1 MKRAWSDL
9 RLGFRTD
16 KTQIFSVGSCGS
28 IAHRLCYT
36 SVPMKK
42 FIACCFLFTTAL
54 LNASDVPGP
63 LKSRFTIGDP
73 VWKEIPIR
81 NDLQTQYEKC
91 WQSAI
96 NTLLDN
102 NFDLASTDKDSGYI
116 RTTENT
122 GVVVL
127 KGDWGYKVQVSV
139 KFSYSPADPKS
150 NPPTQ
155 ATVEKLRIQVAGIV
169 AETKNGRLKHYL
181 KGYDTEV
188 LQNLFQDLQAKLGPR

>member
-1 MKRAWSDL
+1 MKINLQLCLFLA
-9 RLGFRTD
+9 
-16 KTQIFSVGSCGS
+16 VAS
-28 IAHRLCYT
+28 ISLSAD
-36 SVPMKK
+36 
-42 FIACCFLFTTAL
+42 
-54 LNASDVPGP
+54 DVPSP
-63 LKSRFTIGDP
+63 LRSRFVLGDP
-73 VWKEIPIR
+73 VWKEIPVR
-81 NDLQTQYEKC
+81 PDLQNQYEKC

-102 NFDLASTDKDSGYI
+102 HFDLASTDKDSGYI

-122 GVVVL
+122 GVVIL

-139 KFSYSPADPKS
+139 KFSYLPADSKA

-155 ATVEKLRIQVAGIV
+155 GTVEKLRIQAAGIV

>member
-1 MKRAWSDL
+1 MKNT
-9 RLGFRTD
+9 LGLCVLLGLAS
-16 KTQIFSVGSCGS
+16 FS
-28 IAHRLCYT
+28 
-36 SVPMKK
+36 
-42 FIACCFLFTTAL
+42 
-54 LNASDVPGP
+54 LNADDVPGP
-63 LKSRFTIGDP
+63 LKSRFVLGDP
-73 VWKEIPIR
+73 VWKEIPVR
-81 NDLQTQYEKC
+81 PDLQSQYEKC

-102 NFDLASTDKDSGYI
+102 HFDLASTDKDSGYI

-139 KFSYSPADPKS
+139 KFSYLPGDPKAT
-150 NPPTQ
+150 PPTQ
-155 ATVEKLRIQVAGIV
+155 GIVEKLRIQAAGVV

>member
-1 MKRAWSDL
+1 MIRGGVPTMKITFPLCLLLTIA
-9 RLGFRTD
+9 
-16 KTQIFSVGSCGS
+16 S
-28 IAHRLCYT
+28 I
-36 SVPMKK
+36 S
-42 FIACCFLFTTAL
+42 
-54 LNASDVPGP
+54 LNADDVPGP
-63 LKSRFTIGDP
+63 LKSRFVLGDP
-73 VWKEIPIR
+73 VWKEIPVR
-81 NDLQTQYEKC
+81 ADLQNQYEKC

-102 NFDLASTDKDSGYI
+102 HFDLASTDKDSGYI

-122 GVVVL
+122 GVVIL
-127 KGDWGYKVQVSV
+127 KGDWGYKIQVSV
-139 KFSYSPADPKS
+139 KFSYLPADPKA

-155 ATVEKLRIQVAGIV
+155 GTVEKLRIQAAGVV